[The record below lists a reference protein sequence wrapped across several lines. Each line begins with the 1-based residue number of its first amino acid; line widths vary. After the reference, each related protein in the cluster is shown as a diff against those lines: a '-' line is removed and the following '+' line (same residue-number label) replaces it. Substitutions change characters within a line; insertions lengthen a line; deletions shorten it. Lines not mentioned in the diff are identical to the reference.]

1 MRTNQVESSHMNHHT
16 SLENQQATAVSND
29 FSRAIDGLKLHGFT
43 IQSMRKED
51 GVFLLRN
58 ADASWTVEV
67 TQMGL
72 VRTLGGKRAW
82 TDFYTW
88 QLQNQSRLLYSE
100 EE

>member
-1 MRTNQVESSHMNHHT
+1 MNHHT
-16 SLENQQATAVSND
+16 SLEAQYAAALSQS

-58 ADASWTVEV
+58 ADATWTVEV
-67 TQMGL
+67 TPMGS
-72 VRTLGGKRAW
+72 VRTWNESSNW
-82 TDFYTW
+82 TDFFTW
-88 QLQNQSRLLYSE
+88 QLHNQSRLLYSE

>member
-1 MRTNQVESSHMNHHT
+1 MRTNQVKSSHMNHHT
-16 SLENQQATAVSND
+16 SLETQQAIALSND

-51 GVFLLRN
+51 GVLLLCN
-58 ADASWTVEV
+58 ADSWTVEV

-88 QLQNQSRLLYSE
+88 QLHNQSRLLYSE